1 MRLAHAFVA
10 SLLLS
15 AGAMAQIAW
24 QKTLESALATAKDGG
39 KVVFLAV
46 NMDGEKANDRMATKM
61 YAEKEV
67 VALAARTINVVASAA
82 EHAAPTKAC
91 TRFDGLLCLDH
102 RRVDM
107 EARKDVLKGD
117 ASGMV
122 IAPQHVWLSGDGK
135 VLLSVPYEIAKD
147 EMVWCFVTAI
157 KKLDPKSDLAMPSTA
172 RAPRRVVMDGVFDPG
187 AAETAAPLSKK
198 ELAELIEKVKR
209 GVPAEERWVAIQ
221 RILVCDD
228 PIAVDYI
235 QSELRSG
242 TSGGGRGGG
251 GGGGG
256 GRGGGGGGGGGGAAR
271 GAADGAAKHMRII
284 RAIGAGSPP
293 VYAPLVHEFVG
304 NFAPEMRSEAA
315 VALEQLATPDSTK
328 VIEKQLAEEKDPK
341 VQKDLVRALAA
352 CGAKEA
358 KVKKDVARR
367 ARSEKDLL
375 VRRNAIYSLSQFA
388 PDKDVLA
395 VLDAVLTA
403 GSEEDKR
410 AAALALSVK
419 RDEGWRGA
427 LEAHLRSA
435 ADGPLKTTLE
445 AALAVSNGADLS
457 TIGAEVARLCGD
469 EIERVRIF
477 GSPAARGNG
486 GQGRGRGEAPPAGEP
501 KGEGPPEGQ
510 PAGKGDDQDGEPK
523 QGGA

>member
-1 MRLAHAFVA
+1 MRLPLALAA
-10 SLLLS
+10 TCLLS
-15 AGAMAQIAW
+15 VAAHAQIAW

-39 KVVFLAV
+39 KVVVLAV
-46 NMDGEKANDRMATKM
+46 NMDGEKANDRMANKM

-67 VALAARTINVVASAA
+67 VALAARTLNVVASAA

-91 TRFDGLLCLDH
+91 TRFDGLMCLDH

-107 EARKDVLKGD
+107 EARKDILKAD

-157 KKLDPKSDLAMPSTA
+157 KKLDAKSDVAMPSTA
-172 RAPRRVVMDGVFDPG
+172 RAPRRVVMDGVYDPG

-198 ELAELIEKVKR
+198 ELLELIEKVKR
-209 GVPAEERWVAIQ
+209 GLPAEERWNALL

-228 PIAVDYI
+228 PAAVDCI
-235 QSELRSG
+235 QAELRSG
-242 TSGGGRGGG
+242 AAGGGRGG

-256 GRGGGGGGGGGGAAR
+256 GRGGGGGGGGAGR
-271 GAADGAAKHMRII
+271 GAADGATKHMRII

-304 NFAPEMRSEAA
+304 NFAPEMRMEAA
-315 VALEQLATPDSTK
+315 VALEQLAAPESAK
-328 VIEKQLAEEKDPK
+328 VLEKQLAEEKDPK

-358 KVKKDVARR
+358 KVKKEVARR
-367 ARSEKDLL
+367 ARADKDLL
-375 VRRNAIYSLSQFA
+375 VRRNAIYSLSHFA

-395 VLDAVLTA
+395 ALDAVLTT

-410 AAALALSVK
+410 AAALALALK

-427 LEAHLRSA
+427 LETHLRSA
-435 ADGPLKTTLE
+435 IDGPLKSTLE

-457 TIGAEVARLCGD
+457 TIGAEVARLCRD
-469 EIERVRIF
+469 DIERVRIF
-477 GSPAARGNG
+477 GGAG
-486 GQGRGRGEAPPAGEP
+486 GQGGAGGGRGGRGEAPPDGDPAGEGKPGKPGEQDGGEGGEP
-501 KGEGPPEGQ
+501 KKEG
-510 PAGKGDDQDGEPK
+510 D
-523 QGGA
+523 